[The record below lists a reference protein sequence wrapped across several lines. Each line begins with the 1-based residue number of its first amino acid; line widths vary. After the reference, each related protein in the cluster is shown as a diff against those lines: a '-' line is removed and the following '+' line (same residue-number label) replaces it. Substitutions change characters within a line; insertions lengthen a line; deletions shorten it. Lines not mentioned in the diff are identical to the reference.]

1 MDVRLIVHVTDE
13 RHVPIVDDDVNRRIH
28 AHRVAAELPFRKD
41 RAIFRTP
48 DLIVKAGQRQDG
60 DVVDDLA
67 DALDM
72 LYRGERVA
80 LGRRIDD
87 LTAKRYVISV
97 NRVFK
102 IVEDAIPR
110 QHGELMMHFLVQE
123 TAILRAAGRTVPLH
137 YSVRGGKSAW
147 SRHQ

>member
-67 DALDM
+67 YALDM
-72 LYRGERVA
+72 LYRGESVA

-87 LTAKRYVISV
+87 LTAKRHVVCVDRI
-97 NRVFK
+97 FE
-102 IVEDAIPR
+102 IVEHAIPR
-110 QHGELMMHFLVQE
+110 QHGEPMMYFLVQE
-123 TAILRAAGRTVPLH
+123 TAVFGVAGRIVLLR
-137 YSVRGGKSAW
+137 YAIGDSKSTR
-147 SRHQ
+147 SRY